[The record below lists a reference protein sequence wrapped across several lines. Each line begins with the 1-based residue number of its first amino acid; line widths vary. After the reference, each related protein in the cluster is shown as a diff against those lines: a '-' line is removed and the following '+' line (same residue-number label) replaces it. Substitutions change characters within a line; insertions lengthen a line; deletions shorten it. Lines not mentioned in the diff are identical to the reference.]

1 MEHEQNTFEY
11 TYSAPQQ
18 AEIKRIREKYEPKEP
33 SKLEQLRQL
42 DRKATQKG
50 SIAALVAGI
59 ISALVLG
66 VGMCCCMVWA
76 DRWFFPGVFIGI
88 AGLIGAA
95 LAYPLYMRITKRE
108 REKIAPEVL
117 RLTDE
122 LLK

>member
-1 MEHEQNTFEY
+1 MEHEKNTFEY

-42 DRKATQKG
+42 DRKVTQKG
-50 SIAALVAGI
+50 AAAALVVGI

-76 DRWFFPGVFIGI
+76 DRWFLHGIFIGI
-88 AGLIGAA
+88 VGLVGVS
-95 LAYPLYMRITKRE
+95 LAYPLYMRVTKRE
-108 REKIAPEVL
+108 REKIAPEIL
-117 RLTDE
+117 RLTNE
-122 LLK
+122 LMK